1 MPRSRNSLTPT
12 LAFIVAVLVLLR
24 AAAPGLTFEDSGEL
38 AAAAS
43 VFGVPHPPGFPLLM
57 LIGGA
62 WSKLMGLFGV
72 EPARAL
78 VLLSVLSASLCVAF
92 VARFVEGRNG
102 KRHIAGFL
110 AAALLLASPTFAAQ
124 AVVVETYAL
133 AAALTGAMLLAALHA
148 RPAFLGLLFGL
159 ALAAHPASVFLFPLF
174 VFGVLRAGSLRKV
187 GGRAALGL
195 TLGLSVYLYVP
206 LAAAGNPAVN
216 WGGIDS
222 LSSLMDHLLRR
233 QFGSGPERDLAAQ
246 ASFVAEHLVGQ
257 WPLLILV
264 CLVFGLRRP
273 KPQGV
278 GEGNDQSDTS
288 AVLMPDVRLV
298 LAGVT
303 LLVTALGLFWAQHW
317 PVDEQIA
324 RVRLA
329 GSFTPVVVLSAA
341 VVGLL
346 FARIEERLDDRL
358 PPPLLLLG
366 GLLLAMVHVAPS
378 YGDDSEH
385 AGQPTLAAFTNM
397 SKVTEAEAFARTVL
411 EDMPEG
417 GILVVNRLGY
427 SDVLFFPLLYAQ
439 VTLELRPDVLVID
452 RELLGA
458 AWYRAQ
464 LEATHPEL
472 GPALARLAAAT
483 AALPND
489 ADPRSRRIAHVPF
502 LRELASNPGGIA
514 SNPGGQAS
522 NPAGLAMIGKPS
534 PRIAEGLPLQAQLSF
549 WWLGEPAPAPEANS
563 PETQP
568 WPFLNLEPGAY
579 QDPWRQ
585 ELARLA
591 RARRAVL

>member
-1 MPRSRNSLTPT
+1 MLRVRSLFTPIFA
-12 LAFIVAVLVLLR
+12 LVVAALVFLR

-57 LIGGA
+57 LVGGA
-62 WSKLMGLFGV
+62 WAKLLGPLGI

-78 VLLSVLSASLCVAF
+78 VLLSVLSAALCVALVTRF
-92 VARFVEGRNG
+92 VAGREGERP
-102 KRHIAGFL
+102 IAGL
-110 AAALLLASPTFAAQ
+110 VAAGMLLLSPTFAAQ

-133 AAALTGAMLLAALHA
+133 AAALTGAMLLAALSA

-174 VFGVLRAGSLRKV
+174 VFGVLRAGPLAKV
-187 GGRAALGL
+187 GGRAVLGL
-195 TLGLSVYLYVP
+195 ALGLSVYLYVP

-222 LSSLMDHLLRR
+222 VGSLMDHLLRR

-246 ASFVAEHLVGQ
+246 ASFVAEHLIGQ

-264 CLVFGLRRP
+264 CLVFGLRRR
-273 KPQGV
+273 KP
-278 GEGNDQSDTS
+278 GETTADNATS
-288 AVLMPDVRLV
+288 TVLMPDVRLA

-303 LLVTALGLFWAQHW
+303 LLVTTLGLFWAQHW
-317 PVDEQIA
+317 PVEEQIA

-346 FARIEERLDDRL
+346 FARIEERLDGKL

-378 YGDDSEH
+378 YGDHSET
-385 AGQPTLAAFTNM
+385 AGQPTLAAFTDM
-397 SKVTEAEAFARTVL
+397 SDVTEAEAYARAVL
-411 EDMPEG
+411 DDMPKD
-417 GILVVNRLGY
+417 GIVVVNRLGY

-439 VTLELRPDVLVID
+439 VTLGLRPDVLVID

-458 AWYRAQ
+458 DWYRRQ
-464 LEATHPEL
+464 LSSARPEL
-472 GPALARLAAAT
+472 SEPLARLAEAT
-483 AALPND
+483 EALPGEAD
-489 ADPRSRRIAHVPF
+489 ARSRRIAHVPF
-502 LRELASNPGGIA
+502 LRELAARPGGV
-514 SNPGGQAS
+514 
-522 NPAGLAMIGKPS
+522 AMIGKPS
-534 PRIAEGLPLQAQLSF
+534 PRIADGVVVSALASF
-549 WWLGEPAPAPEANS
+549 WWLGEPLPPSKAAAPRP
-563 PETQP
+563 QP
-568 WPFLNLEPGAY
+568 WPFLDLTPGAY
-579 QDPWRQ
+579 PDPWRQ
-585 ELARLA
+585 ELARMA
-591 RARRAVL
+591 RARLAAR